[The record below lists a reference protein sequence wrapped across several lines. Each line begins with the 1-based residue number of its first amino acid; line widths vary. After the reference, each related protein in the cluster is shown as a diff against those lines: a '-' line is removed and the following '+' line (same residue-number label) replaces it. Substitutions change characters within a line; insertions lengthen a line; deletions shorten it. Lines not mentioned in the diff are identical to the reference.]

1 MPADS
6 RQDDLR
12 VRGRPVAAAVW
23 PLSAP
28 LSDCSPQLNEG
39 TVANQPVRLGAKT
52 KHRWSLA
59 LNGLQSNTM
68 KTLLMAKGQ
77 PTYLTKNF
85 EQKPPGC
92 GVCSLPLMLF
102 RWRGSREVRD
112 REITQLL
119 VGPTDYQMRS
129 DSTGNC
135 YADPAI
141 TIDRSS
147 SEFMNQDRV

>member
-1 MPADS
+1 MRLKQQFGREKRPTKMRIMAVTSPLLAAGIWTVLSSGRQAGRQRADWCCQSRQTGGCVPADS

-52 KHRWSLA
+52 KHRWSLS

-85 EQKPPGC
+85 E
-92 GVCSLPLMLF
+92 
-102 RWRGSREVRD
+102 
-112 REITQLL
+112 ITSGL
-119 VGPTDYQMRS
+119 
-129 DSTGNC
+129 
-135 YADPAI
+135 
-141 TIDRSS
+141 
-147 SEFMNQDRV
+147 